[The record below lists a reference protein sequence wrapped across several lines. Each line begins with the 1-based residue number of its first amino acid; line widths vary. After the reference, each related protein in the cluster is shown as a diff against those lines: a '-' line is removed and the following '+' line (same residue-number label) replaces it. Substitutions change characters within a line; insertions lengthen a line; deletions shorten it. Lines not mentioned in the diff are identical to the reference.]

1 MMDQVPLEC
10 VTIPIILNCL
20 IEQLVVMTN
29 IPSEVETPFIPPD
42 AKTLPTKSIMVMPSH
57 KTIKSA
63 KLSLRTVESLIISEA
78 QFESPKECHGHRKRF
93 ARMFDRIADRH
104 DFHLPSND
112 AELNFERESLVIDAP
127 TLKVTDVPVIYYGN
141 DIQLRTFHVDF
152 LNLEQYTVEVLLHHL
167 IPNIWRD
174 VDVLGRDKKYVCKKH
189 LRRLLS
195 GVQNFNMDKETLV
208 HQLHLKVRIY
218 KCQSGPVVR
227 ALTSNPTGP
236 IPRVGD

>member
-1 MMDQVPLEC
+1 MLDQVPLEC
-10 VTIPIILNCL
+10 LTIPIILNCL

-42 AKTLPTKSIMVMPSH
+42 TNALPTKSIMVMPSH

-104 DFHLPSND
+104 DFHLLSND
-112 AELNFERESLVIDAP
+112 SDFNFENEILVMDAP
-127 TLKVTDVPVIYYGN
+127 PVKITDVPVIYYGN
-141 DIQLRTFHVDF
+141 DIQFRTFHVDF
-152 LNLEQYTVEVLLHHL
+152 LNLEKYTLEVLLHHL
-167 IPNIWRD
+167 IPSIWRD
-174 VDVLGRDKKYVCKKH
+174 VDVLDRDKKYVCRKH
-189 LRRLLS
+189 LRRLLA

-208 HQLHLKVRIY
+208 HQLHLKVRSFLVRVSRYVTYTI
-218 KCQSGPVVR
+218 SG
-227 ALTSNPTGP
+227 GYH
-236 IPRVGD
+236 